1 MQARILVTHSIA
13 HIRQF
18 DQVLYLRRGIVLEAG
33 PPGALLAREDTE
45 LGKLVRGHG
54 TRRSGTSGASTPRSS
69 GDDETTTLAAS
80 SPAEEKLDD
89 GEALKGPRRESFGRA
104 ALLDTLPT
112 KQETEMNKEHRE
124 QGRCSASMEDAY

>member
-1 MQARILVTHSIA
+1 VQARILVTHSIA

-45 LGKLVRGHG
+45 LSKLVRGHG
-54 TRRSGTSGASTPRSS
+54 TRRSGASGASTPRSA
-69 GDDETTTLAAS
+69 GDDETSTLAA
-80 SPAEEKLDD
+80 EEDID
-89 GEALKGPRRESFGRA
+89 GGEAPKGPRRESFGRA

-124 QGRCSASMEDAY
+124 QGRCSAAIRIAC